1 MTENDARHALLVRAF
16 EATASPQASWGDDD
30 RDWATRAAA
39 EVEGERASADAFVAR
54 RARLAAER
62 LSTRDARVRRTLRA
76 LAWRPWV
83 GWALALAAFALGA
96 ASDAIG
102 ARHRIN
108 VLAPPQ
114 LALIAWNLAVY
125 GLIAS
130 RALASLAAGGP
141 RQPGAITALLA
152 RAAHAAGL
160 RPEATGDSSPLAR
173 FAADWAR
180 ASAKLNAARVAR
192 VLHVGAIAF
201 ALGALAGLYVRG
213 LGLEFRAGWE
223 STFLGAPAVQAI
235 LELALGPASWL
246 TGIALPDAARLE
258 AMRYPE
264 SAGEPA
270 APWIHLYAITVG
282 LAVVLPRLLLAV
294 VDRLREHRIATRFPL
309 SLDDAYFGAL
319 VRSHRGEAVSAV
331 AVPHMQAPSAQA
343 VLGLRSMLATVMG
356 PKTQLA
362 VRPPVAYGDEEEA
375 AASLAP
381 AASSRTTM
389 PAPAQGPAPTL
400 VVALMSS
407 TATPEPQAQGAF
419 VDALSTALPPG
430 ASLLVLVDE
439 SAFAARFGEADPAA
453 ARRRTERRSAWTRL
467 LAAHGRRP
475 LFVDLERGD
484 PGLAARALREAL
496 DRPAGATPEQAAR

>member
-1 MTENDARHALLVRAF
+1 MTENDARDALLVRAF
-16 EATASPQASWGDDD
+16 ETTASPQPPWGDDD

-83 GWALALAAFALGA
+83 GWALALVAFALGA

-114 LALIAWNLAVY
+114 LALIAWNLAIY
-125 GLIAS
+125 ALIAS
-130 RALASLAAGGP
+130 RALASLAGRVP

-160 RPEATGDSSPLAR
+160 RRETAGDSSPLAR

-180 ASAKLNAARVAR
+180 MSAKLNAARVAR

-264 SAGEPA
+264 SAGDPA
-270 APWIHLYAITVG
+270 APWIHLYAVTVG

-294 VDRLREHRIATRFPL
+294 ADRLREQRLATRFPL
-309 SLDDAYFGAL
+309 PLDDAYFGAL
-319 VRSHRGEAVSAV
+319 VRSHRGEAASAV
-331 AVPHMQAPSAQA
+331 AVPHVQAPSAQA
-343 VLGLRSMLATVMG
+343 VLGLRSMLAAVMG

-362 VRPPVAYGDEEEA
+362 VRAPVAYGDEEA
-375 AASLAP
+375 AAGSIALAAP
-381 AASSRTTM
+381 SRTTTT
-389 PAPAQGPAPTL
+389 PAPGPVPTL

-407 TATPEPQAQGAF
+407 TATPEPQAQGVF
-419 VDALSTALPPG
+419 VDALAEALPPG

-453 ARRRTERRSAWTRL
+453 ARRRTERRSAWTRF

-475 LFVDLERGD
+475 LFVDLERGE

>member
-16 EATASPQASWGDDD
+16 ETAASPQPPWSDDD

-62 LSTRDARVRRTLRA
+62 LSAREPRVRRTLRA

-114 LALIAWNLAVY
+114 LALIAWNLAIY
-125 GLIAS
+125 ALIAS
-130 RALASLAAGGP
+130 RALASLAGGGP

-160 RPEATGDSSPLAR
+160 RPETAGDSSPLAR
-173 FAADWAR
+173 FATDWTR

-223 STFLGAPAVQAI
+223 STFLGAPAVRAI
-235 LELALGPASWL
+235 LEFALGPASWL

-270 APWIHLYAITVG
+270 APWIHLYAVTVG

-294 VDRLREHRIATRFPL
+294 VDRLREQRLATRFPL
-309 SLDDAYFGAL
+309 PLDDAYFGAL

-331 AVPHMQAPSAQA
+331 VVPHVQAPSPQA
-343 VLGLRSMLATVMG
+343 VLGLRSILAAVMG

-362 VRPPVAYGDEEEA
+362 VRVPVAYGNEEA
-375 AASLAP
+375 AAGAIALAAP
-381 AASSRTTM
+381 SAASTPT
-389 PAPAQGPAPTL
+389 PAPVPAL
-400 VVALMSS
+400 VIALMSS

-419 VDALSTALPPG
+419 IDALSAALPPG

-453 ARRRTERRSAWTRL
+453 TRRRAERRSAWTRL
-467 LAAHGRRP
+467 LAAHGRQP
-475 LFVDLERGD
+475 LFVDLERGE
-484 PGLAARALREAL
+484 PGPSARALREAL
-496 DRPAGATPEQAAR
+496 DRPTGAASGQATR